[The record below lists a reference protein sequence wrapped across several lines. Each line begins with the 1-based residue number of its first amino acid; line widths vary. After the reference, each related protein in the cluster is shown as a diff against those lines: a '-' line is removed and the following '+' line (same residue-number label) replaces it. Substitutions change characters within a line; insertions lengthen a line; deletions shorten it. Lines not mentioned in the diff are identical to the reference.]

1 MASARAQEVAELLWE
16 MKRAGKLGTY
26 TTVARRAGFS
36 PGTNGRTM
44 LTTMKTVR
52 RDWPHLQWWRA
63 VPDDG
68 TVETGGEHAEL
79 LLDRLGRRIQRRR
92 RMSLRA
98 GLRRD
103 LTDADRL
110 HTSWLHASWC
120 ARGCPALPHRLYA
133 RGGHARPA
141 DARARSLPSL
151 VVRVCLTRPIPRREI
166 LADVPFA
173 WPGF

>member
-68 TVETGGEHAEL
+68 TVEVGGEHAEL
-79 LLDRLGRRIQRRR
+79 LQENEFELSEDGEKALV
-92 RMSLRA
+92 A
-98 GLRRD
+98 D
-103 LTDADRL
+103 LESHLIVWDEESTESEA
-110 HTSWLHASWC
+110 AK
-120 ARGCPALPHRLYA
+120 
-133 RGGHARPA
+133 
-141 DARARSLPSL
+141 
-151 VVRVCLTRPIPRREI
+151 
-166 LADVPFA
+166 
-173 WPGF
+173 

>member
-79 LLDRLGRRIQRRR
+79 LLENEFELSEDGEKALV
-92 RMSLRA
+92 A
-98 GLRRD
+98 D
-103 LTDADRL
+103 LESHLIVWEEESSAD
-110 HTSWLHASWC
+110 
-120 ARGCPALPHRLYA
+120 G
-133 RGGHARPA
+133 
-141 DARARSLPSL
+141 
-151 VVRVCLTRPIPRREI
+151 E
-166 LADVPFA
+166 
-173 WPGF
+173 

>member
-68 TVETGGEHAEL
+68 AVEAGGEHAEL
-79 LLDRLGRRIQRRR
+79 LLENEFELSEDGEKALV
-92 RMSLRA
+92 A
-98 GLRRD
+98 D
-103 LTDADRL
+103 LESHL
-110 HTSWLHASWC
+110 IVWEEETSEE
-120 ARGCPALPHRLYA
+120 
-133 RGGHARPA
+133 
-141 DARARSLPSL
+141 D
-151 VVRVCLTRPIPRREI
+151 E
-166 LADVPFA
+166 
-173 WPGF
+173 